1 MTFAATETNKM
12 AAKPEELL
20 VVHVEQEEVGPT
32 VLKGDEGVGLA
43 ENRVVVG

>member
-1 MTFAATETNKM
+1 MTFASTERF
-12 AAKPEELL
+12 ARPEELL
-20 VVHVEQEEVGPT
+20 VVHVEQEDIDQT